1 MEYTHPIMTK
11 VQLSLTD
18 QEASILTGYGSR
30 FGYSLPKTIRFVIS
44 KVTEEAL
51 KEGIVPVFKM
61 SERTEQAG
69 LQALQEYREGKAI
82 PVDDVDEF
90 FKAP

>member
-1 MEYTHPIMTK
+1 MTK

-30 FGYSLPKTIRFVIS
+30 FGYSLPKIIRFVIS

-51 KEGIVPVFKM
+51 KDGTIPVFEM
-61 SERTEQAG
+61 SEKTEQAG
-69 LQALQEYREGKAI
+69 LRALQEYREGKAI
-82 PVDDVDEF
+82 LINNVNEF
-90 FKAP
+90 FKEL